1 MAKHLGVSD
10 ALMSLVLSG
19 ERPISNEMARRLA
32 KLFPDTTPG
41 YWIDIDLK
49 QLQRMVDQWNPRPDI
64 R

>member
-1 MAKHLGVSD
+1 MAKQLGVSD

-19 ERPISNEMARRLA
+19 DRPISNEMARRLA
-32 KLFPDTTPG
+32 TEFPETTPG

-49 QLQRMVDQWNPRPDI
+49 QLQRMIDQWSPRPEI